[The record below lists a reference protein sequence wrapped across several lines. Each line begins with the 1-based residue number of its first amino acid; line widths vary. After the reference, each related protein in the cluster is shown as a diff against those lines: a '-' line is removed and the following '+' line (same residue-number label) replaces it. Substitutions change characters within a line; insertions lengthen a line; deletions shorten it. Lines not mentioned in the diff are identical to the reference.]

1 MTIHTLLLFAQL
13 AAPASTPV
21 TTPTLGYTLVD
32 HQIYAISGLPG
43 AAAAA
48 AFSGLP
54 LISSLI
60 CASHAPAAIAL
71 PAAPDA
77 KPILIT
83 PTHRL
88 DLPVTGVVAAAA
100 LSPTAQYA
108 LLFTSTG
115 LNRITLAA
123 DLAAETITLPE
134 PASAQLTLTVS
145 DFGAILVTTRTD
157 LYYWSNAKVQPIHL
171 AQALTSPRFA
181 PHSNFIA
188 ALSAGP
194 ALILLDPTTGLT
206 VQALASERDG
216 LTAPTALEFASD
228 NSIWVTQGSNA
239 PLLHVRLSNRS
250 VEPLML
256 PVSGLGALS
265 PGLFLVDSQ
274 HLLDTNRELPVLLLL
289 PTLSSTSTPASN

>member
-48 AFSGLP
+48 ILPGLP
-54 LISSLI
+54 PITSLAA
-60 CASHAPAAIAL
+60 ASHAPAVIAL
-71 PAAPDA
+71 PATQDA

-88 DLPVTGVVAAAA
+88 ELSIPGVGAEAT

-108 LLFTSTG
+108 LLLTNMG
-115 LNRITLAA
+115 LYRLQLGA
-123 DLAAETITLPE
+123 DLAPE
-134 PASAQLTLTVS
+134 AVAMPESPSAQIALTVS
-145 DFGAILVTTRTD
+145 DFGAILVTTPTD
-157 LYYWSNAKVQPIHL
+157 LYYWSNAKAQPLHL

-194 ALILLDPTTGLT
+194 AVILMDPATGLT
-206 VQALASERDG
+206 VQTLASERDG
-216 LTAPTALEFASD
+216 LAAPTALEFGSD
-228 NSIWVTQGSNA
+228 NSIWVTQASTA
-239 PLLHVRLSNRS
+239 PLLHVSLSTHS
-250 VEPLML
+250 VDPLTYPIPAL
-256 PVSGLGALS
+256 SALS
-265 PGLFLVDSQ
+265 PGVFLADPQ
-274 HLLDTNRELPVLLLL
+274 HIFDTNRSTPTLLLL
-289 PTLSSTSTPASN
+289 PAPSSTPANQ